1 MLWQPFGNLIG
12 KNVGEAEGDSLVPL
26 LEDVINMCIDI
37 DGSCIVGMANDP
49 HGVLGRNAGEDA
61 GGDVGVTEGM
71 GRDIGFVVAAGIGGN
86 DWLSGLLP
94 ALDLFGVFGRQR
106 KTIRFLHDVI
116 PVIPI
121 PRLRKRLI
129 TFVG

>member
-12 KNVGEAEGDSLVPL
+12 KNVGEAKGDSFIALF
-26 LEDVINMCIDI
+26 EDVVNMCIDI
-37 DGSCIVGMANDP
+37 DGSCIVGMADDS
-49 HGVLGRNAGEDA
+49 HGILGRNTSKDT
-61 GGDVGVTEGM
+61 GGDVGVTEGV
-71 GRDIGFVVAAGIGGN
+71 GRNIGFVVAAGIGGN

>member
-12 KNVGEAEGDSLVPL
+12 KNVGEAKGDSFIALF
-26 LEDVINMCIDI
+26 EDVVNMCIDI
-37 DGSCIVGMANDP
+37 DGSCIVGMADDP
-49 HGVLGRNAGEDA
+49 HGVLGGNTSQNA

-86 DWLSGLLP
+86 DWLSGILP

-106 KTIRFLHDVI
+106 KTTRFLHNMI

>member
-1 MLWQPFGNLIG
+1 MLWQPFGNLLG
-12 KNVGEAEGDSLVPL
+12 KNVGEAEGDSFVAL
-26 LEDVINMCIDI
+26 LEDVVDMCIDI

-49 HGVLGRNAGEDA
+49 HGVLGGNTSQNA

-71 GRDIGFVVAAGIGGN
+71 GRDIGLVVTAGIGGN
-86 DWLSGLLP
+86 EWLSGLLP

>member
-12 KNVGEAEGDSLVPL
+12 KNVGEAKGDSFIALF
-26 LEDVINMCIDI
+26 EDVVNMCIDI
-37 DGSCIVGMANDP
+37 DGSCIVGMAYDA
-49 HGVLGRNAGEDA
+49 HGILGRNTSKDT
-61 GGDVGVTEGM
+61 GGDVGVTEGV
-71 GRDIGFVVAAGIGGN
+71 GRNIGFVVAAGIGGN

>member
-12 KNVGEAEGDSLVPL
+12 KNVGEAEGDSFIAL

-37 DGSCIVGMANDP
+37 DGSCIVGMADDP
-49 HGVLGRNAGEDA
+49 HGVLGGNTSQNA

-86 DWLSGLLP
+86 DWLSGILP

-106 KTIRFLHDVI
+106 KTTRFLHNMI

>member
-49 HGVLGRNAGEDA
+49 HGVLGGNTSQNA

-71 GRDIGFVVAAGIGGN
+71 GRDIGFVVAAGIGRNNG
-86 DWLSGLLP
+86 LPGLLP

-121 PRLRKRLI
+121 PRLGKGLI
-129 TFVG
+129 AFVG